1 MELHEKFVHEV
12 RTFHDYFIAATAQSA
27 QAGLLRSM
35 EGKSTWKGVAA
46 EIKDKFT
53 QGALNI
59 DVDAA
64 KKYVAVCASFT
75 QKGFG
80 CKGIHCKE
88 LHITKDGRLKPS
100 LGLMIAVQCHTN
112 PTAQPNVYIDP
123 VLALQGF
130 LQDGGSKLIID
141 RMIDREGVYVFK
153 FISQPIAPHVMQIA
167 RQGFVNVKHEGL
179 VKQVCSSGEVD
190 APKLCLHCVKQFS
203 LDSSLNILVNGF
215 DYGEVSRPFGIYTV
229 DANQEGQSKMIA
241 SYDGGAAIVLKPTG
255 FLVNISDIS
264 SGKRPRENPYK
275 WLSGAVPGTILF
287 RRMVSGLREF
297 ILHQDS
303 IQFHYFSVEKGLFD
317 AWLQWWGPSNQESL
331 RQALHQRQSMNRVGI
346 VEPSSC
352 QPPTETENVCEEP
365 QILAAASNRG
375 SKMVLAQS
383 RSRSRSRSRSPHP
396 IASGVEIRP
405 PPSCG
410 ESVPIAASGL
420 GRMARSLAERYPER
434 DEAFFTPVFEATEQ
448 RVFDGS
454 NNSEPDR
461 RGFLR
466 SAVKYLN
473 FEMEES
479 MPSSSSATS
488 LEATRK
494 VLSDDN
500 ETSLSQ
506 SSAAMPPEFLPVGRE
521 EVMALRERMEKTNV
535 KAGGKTWLC
544 DGIGCERRLSDKSEW
559 QKQKKKN
566 YGKTFY
572 YCLECWDTWNI
583 HP

>member
-1 MELHEKFVHEV
+1 MGLHEKFVHEV
-12 RTFHDYFIAATAQSA
+12 RTYHDYLIAATAQSA

-35 EGKSTWKGVAA
+35 EGKSTWNGVAA

-53 QGALNI
+53 QGALEI

-64 KKYVAVCASFT
+64 KKYVPVCASFT
-75 QKGFG
+75 RKGFG

-88 LHITKDGRLKPS
+88 LHITKHGQLRPS
-100 LGLMIAVQCHTN
+100 LGLMIAVRCHTN

-130 LQDGGSKLIID
+130 LQAGGSKLIID

-153 FISQPIAPHVMQIA
+153 FISQPIAPHVIQIA

-229 DANQEGQSKMIA
+229 DANHEGQSKMIA

-264 SGKRPRENPYK
+264 SGNKKRENPYQ
-275 WLSGAVPGTILF
+275 WLSGAMPGTILD

-303 IQFHYFSVEKGLFD
+303 IQFHYFSVEKRLFD
-317 AWLQWWGPSNQESL
+317 AWLQWWGPSNPESL
-331 RQALHQRQSMNRVGI
+331 RQALHQRQSMNGVGI

-352 QPPTETENVCEEP
+352 KPPTETENVCREP
-365 QILAAASNRG
+365 QTLAAASNRG
-375 SKMVLAQS
+375 SKMVIAQS
-383 RSRSRSRSRSPHP
+383 RSRSCSRSRSPHP

-405 PPSCG
+405 PASCV

-420 GRMARSLAERYPER
+420 GRMARSAAERYPER
-434 DEAFFTPVFEATEQ
+434 DEAFFAPVLGERTMKD
-448 RVFDGS
+448 VFDGS
-454 NNSEPDR
+454 NLSEPDR
-461 RGFLR
+461 RGFVR
-466 SAVKYLN
+466 SSVKYLQ

-479 MPSSSSATS
+479 ISRPSQTS
-488 LEATRK
+488 LEVTRK

-506 SSAAMPPEFLPVGRE
+506 SSGAVPPEFLSVGRE

-535 KAGGKTWLC
+535 KAGGETWLC
-544 DGIGCERRLSDKSEW
+544 DGIGCERRLSNKSEW
-559 QKQKKKN
+559 QKQKRKN
-566 YGKTFY
+566 SGKTFY
-572 YCLECWDTWNI
+572 YCLECWNAYNI